1 MAIAALVDP
10 SLAANGAPS
19 SLVQEIE
26 EMVARYSENMPWKNP
41 TSLPPSG
48 GAVVLLTGS
57 TGNIGS
63 HILASLLADPR
74 ISRVYAFNRGQES
87 AHRQAVAFR
96 ARGLPADLLF
106 SDKYVPL
113 VGDLKDRKSVV

>member
-1 MAIAALVDP
+1 
-10 SLAANGAPS
+10 
-19 SLVQEIE
+19 
-26 EMVARYSENMPWKNP
+26 MVARYSENMPWKNP

-113 VGDLKDRKSVV
+113 VGDLNEERFGLSHDVYDEASRQLRSNVCALKLTGE